1 MPRGPVGYLVFWLCC
16 EQLKHIIVS
25 YDSNRHDQFMMEMRM
40 VLFQVLSAAQ
50 FHDLNEDH
58 CDVVFMNMIN
68 MFMLHWLTACMRHQ
82 AAGEKDC
89 DRASKNASDIVHRPK
104 QRRRHTTKDVLHAN
118 DLSIK
123 HPQVWKAVPVK
134 QGERPRKKPSRRRIT
149 NDVLHVKDLSIQHL
163 EAWKAVSVKQGET
176 PREGPTT
183 EVIRSYLGYFNLS
196 TDKSKKRL
204 TMLNLLLNFLSEN
217 SMNQDGETYSK
228 FRCKKRGEQ

>member
-1 MPRGPVGYLVFWLCC
+1 
-16 EQLKHIIVS
+16 
-25 YDSNRHDQFMMEMRM
+25 M

-123 HPQVWKAVPVK
+123 HPQ
-134 QGERPRKKPSRRRIT
+134 
-149 NDVLHVKDLSIQHL
+149 
-163 EAWKAVSVKQGET
+163 AWKAVSVKQGET